1 MKKFLLLLVILILPS
16 AFYVFLTAGK
26 EKSFV
31 RLPYYGPKRVIN
43 ISVKGKIR
51 PDTAFYHIPDF
62 SFTDQHGTKISGNGL
77 MGKIW
82 VASFTELTDKK
93 IAPSMAV
100 LMNRVE
106 ERTNLDTALRMLTF
120 ALDSSNTGIT
130 SSYAT
135 MVHAGRRQLFLSGN
149 SQVVKNLAIEGFYNP
164 VDSSY
169 SKGFVYFF
177 LVDKEG
183 CIRGIYNALK
193 VKEVDYLIDDISM
206 MEAAYYIQAQ
216 KKNKDKDASDPM

>member
-31 RLPYYGPKRVIN
+31 RLPYYGPKKTLN
-43 ISVKGKIR
+43 ISEKGKIR
-51 PDTAFYHIPDF
+51 KDTAFYHVPFF
-62 SFTDQHGTKISGNGL
+62 SFTDQHNNKLSSSSL
-77 MGKIW
+77 VDKVW
-82 VASFTELTDKK
+82 VASFTYLTDKK

-120 ALDSSNTGIT
+120 ALDSSNTSIT

-149 SQVVKNLAIEGFYNP
+149 SQEIKNLAVEGFYNP

-169 SKGFVYFF
+169 SNGFVYFF

-193 VKEVDYLIDDISM
+193 VKEVDYMIDDISM